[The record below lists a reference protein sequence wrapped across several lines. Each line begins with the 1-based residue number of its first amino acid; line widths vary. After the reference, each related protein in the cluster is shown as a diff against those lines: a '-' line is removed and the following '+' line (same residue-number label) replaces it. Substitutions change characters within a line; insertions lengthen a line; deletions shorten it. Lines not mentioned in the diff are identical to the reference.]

1 MGAANAYRERM
12 AEEVPLRTNRL
23 TMNGEPVRET
33 LADLL
38 SPVSFDRGW
47 SKTAMVEVLRRYS
60 NRPELL
66 KPMQDVLRRTAEG
79 DRTDAPGIQSTGSGG
94 GSASVRDRLS
104 EADVREI
111 VRRFRAGE
119 PKHRL
124 AAEYGMSLSTIK
136 RLLRRH
142 R

>member
-1 MGAANAYRERM
+1 
-12 AEEVPLRTNRL
+12 
-23 TMNGEPVRET
+23 
-33 LADLL
+33 
-38 SPVSFDRGW
+38 
-47 SKTAMVEVLRRYS
+47 
-60 NRPELL
+60 
-66 KPMQDVLRRTAEG
+66 MQDVLRRTAEG